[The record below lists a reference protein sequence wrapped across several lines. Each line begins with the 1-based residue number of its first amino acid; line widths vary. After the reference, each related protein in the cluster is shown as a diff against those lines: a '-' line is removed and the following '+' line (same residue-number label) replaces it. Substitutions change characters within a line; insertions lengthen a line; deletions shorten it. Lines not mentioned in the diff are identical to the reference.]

1 MLLPTATEPGDFLR
15 KAASIVDISFF
26 RLVFQDGFRLL
37 LSFLPLF
44 FLFSLAVCSL
54 SGAWEQDI
62 TAVVSDRSGGVS
74 FIGLPQPSVVSATI
88 NSADEPLPSLTSPLL
103 RPGSRHS
110 QRTLPFTGTP
120 LSYQEQ
126 SMFPPA
132 MLPDEYFGF
141 IPYTGC
147 LLHMSSLFGRDGPAV
162 HAVFIFIS

>member
-1 MLLPTATEPGDFLR
+1 MR

-44 FLFSLAVCSL
+44 FLVSLAVCSL

-88 NSADEPLPSLTSPLL
+88 NSADEPLP
-103 RPGSRHS
+103 
-110 QRTLPFTGTP
+110 
-120 LSYQEQ
+120 
-126 SMFPPA
+126 
-132 MLPDEYFGF
+132 
-141 IPYTGC
+141 
-147 LLHMSSLFGRDGPAV
+147 
-162 HAVFIFIS
+162 